1 MDAILQNI
9 LRGLI
14 TYRIGIFALLG
25 MGILIYLRKLIIG
38 LREWQ
43 SSVFGL
49 ERSIAQRK
57 LISASTGLVLL
68 MFLFVGEFLLVTV
81 IEPQIPLDMST
92 SQSTIDSLVDGRD
105 TLLTGEV
112 DSTVEAPENQDAFD
126 VPSGP
131 GEISEQGDLVYECIE
146 DILEITSPA
155 DGDSISGT
163 VEIIGSVN
171 VDNFGSYKYEYSPTG
186 NIDWVTI
193 AAGNQLKLD
202 ENIGFW
208 YTSALPPGIYLLR
221 LVPLDN
227 AGQEMTPCII
237 TVDVQQVQED

>member
-14 TYRIGIFALLG
+14 TYRVGIFALAGL
-25 MGILIYLRKLIIG
+25 GILIYLRKLIVG

-81 IEPQIPLDMST
+81 LEPQMPLDMSA

-105 TLLTGEV
+105 ALSAAEV
-112 DSTVEAPENQDAFD
+112 DTLEAPVNETAFD
-126 VPSGP
+126 IPSGS
-131 GEISEQGDLVYECIE
+131 GAISEQGDLVYECSE

-155 DGDSISGT
+155 DGESISGT

-186 NIDWVTI
+186 NIDWITI

-208 YTSALPPGIYLLR
+208 YTSALPPGNYLLK

-237 TVDVQQVQED
+237 TVDVQQIQED